1 MKLFEILIIL
11 LLKDYLRKIVLLFIN
26 KINVNEQILNIWN
39 VNRYK
44 DKWMKFV
51 YLR

>member
-44 DKWMKFV
+44 DKLMKFV